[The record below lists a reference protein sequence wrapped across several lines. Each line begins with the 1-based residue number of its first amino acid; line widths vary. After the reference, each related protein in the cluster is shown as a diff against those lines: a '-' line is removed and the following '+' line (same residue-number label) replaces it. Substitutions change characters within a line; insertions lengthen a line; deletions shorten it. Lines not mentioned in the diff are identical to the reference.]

1 MRFRDV
7 QVFNLALLAKQA
19 WRLIHNTSSLFFKV
33 YKSRYFPNCSF
44 KDAELGSNPYYVW
57 RSLLAAWEILWEGS
71 RWRVGDGNTIG
82 VTTHKWLSNRSDF
95 LGKQQ
100 MGLKVKVL
108 IDSNIMQWDR
118 EKIFDIFA
126 HKTRMEIMSISLQQ
140 NTMGRDV
147 LVWKENQSQSFSVKS
162 AYRIAI
168 RMKEKTWI
176 EHSTTN
182 T

>member
-1 MRFRDV
+1 M
-7 QVFNLALLAKQA
+7 
-19 WRLIHNTSSLFFKV
+19 
-33 YKSRYFPNCSF
+33 
-44 KDAELGSNPYYVW
+44 
-57 RSLLAAWEILWEGS
+57 AAWEILWEGS

-147 LVWKENQSQSFSVKS
+147 LVWKENQS
-162 AYRIAI
+162 
-168 RMKEKTWI
+168 
-176 EHSTTN
+176 
-182 T
+182 